1 MTILGTGVDA
11 VETPRIAKMLERWGD
26 RFPQRAFTEQER
38 AYCDRKKRGRA
49 ECYAARWAAKEAAF
63 KALGGGPGTKRWRD
77 YEVLR
82 DAAGRPSIVL
92 SGAAQ
97 TAAEKLGVERLHLSL
112 THDGGVA
119 VAFVVL
125 EGG

>member
-1 MTILGTGVDA
+1 MAILGTGVDA
-11 VETPRIAKMLERWGD
+11 VQTPRIAELLERWGD
-26 RFPQRAFTEQER
+26 RFPARAFSERER

-49 ECYAARWAAKEAAF
+49 ECYAARWAAKEATF

-77 YEVLR
+77 YEVSR

-92 SGAAQ
+92 SGAAKQ
-97 TAAEKLGVERLHLSL
+97 AAEDLGVQTFHLSL

-125 EGG
+125 ESA